1 VREPDVI
8 ISRSQVVNLGYNL
21 RARLEAVARAEGLD
35 VTSASRRVLTAW
47 VEAREREGQNG
58 FDPTGGHDEPS
69 HLRDHRYLGRA
80 AAASAL

>member
-1 VREPDVI
+1 
-8 ISRSQVVNLGYNL
+8 VNLGYNL

-58 FDPTGGHDEPS
+58 FDPTGGHD
-69 HLRDHRYLGRA
+69 
-80 AAASAL
+80 